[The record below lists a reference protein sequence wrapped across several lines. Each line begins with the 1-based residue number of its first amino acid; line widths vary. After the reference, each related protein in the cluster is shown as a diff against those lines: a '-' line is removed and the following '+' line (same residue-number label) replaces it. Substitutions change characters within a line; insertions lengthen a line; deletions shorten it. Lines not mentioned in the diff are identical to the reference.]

1 MRQYTD
7 SFLTPI
13 MGTYS
18 TTDDILTITDTGN
31 SGKYGILRFRLPI
44 AGALRFGVS
53 FLVGFQDENHELH
66 YSTSALTPNKADRV
80 LICNPADNS
89 ILFSRS
95 NVPFNVS
102 MLDAPQLSMAIPAN
116 DGLQIADLYVILGNN
131 SSLYRDYN
139 SAIKTDEQGQF
150 IGTYDYIVDQ
160 YCKVIYERGEF
171 YAAEPHLLTED
182 MPAVVPELFATGY
195 PDILWRVDGVTNQ
208 GMIYSPL
215 IPGMTLSGAFK
226 DVISLEQVTIPH
238 TCQRIGPVAFAGTS
252 LRAVTIPA
260 DCEYSETSFPE
271 GCEVHF
277 YGGGGD
283 YGQLY
288 DCNGYAIIDS
298 EHARIYI
305 T

>member
-7 SFLTPI
+7 SFLTPV
-13 MGTYS
+13 MGSYS
-18 TTDDILTITDTGN
+18 TTDNILTITETGN
-31 SGKYGILRFRLPI
+31 PAGYGILRFRLPI
-44 AGALRFGVS
+44 SGASRFGVS

-66 YSTSALTPNKADRV
+66 YSTSSMTPNKANVYLVD
-80 LICNPADNS
+80 PADNS
-89 ILFSRS
+89 ILYSRY
-95 NVPFNVS
+95 NMPFDVS
-102 MLDAPQLSMAIPAN
+102 MLDAPQLSIDVPAN
-116 DGLQIADLYVILGNN
+116 NGLQIADLYVILGNN
-131 SSLYRDYN
+131 STLYKDYQ
-139 SAIKTDEQGQF
+139 SAIKTDEYGNF
-150 IGTYDYIVDQ
+150 IGTYNYIVQQ
-160 YCKVIYERGEF
+160 YCKVIYERGTF
-171 YAAEPHLLTED
+171 HAAEPHLLTED
-182 MPAVVPELFATGY
+182 MPAVVPELFSDSY
-195 PDILWRVDGVTNQ
+195 PDILWRVDGVTNN

-226 DVISLEQVTIPH
+226 DVVTLEQVTIPH

-252 LRAVTIPA
+252 LREVTIPA

-288 DCNGYAIIDS
+288 DCNGYAVIDS

>member
-13 MGTYS
+13 MGVFS
-18 TTDDILTITDTGN
+18 TADNILTITETGN
-31 SGKYGILRFRLPI
+31 PAGYGILRYQLPI
-44 AGALRFGVS
+44 SGATQFGVS

-66 YSTSALTPNKADRV
+66 YSTSILTPNQAQIF
-80 LICNPADNS
+80 ICNPADNS
-89 ILFSRS
+89 ILFTR
-95 NVPFNVS
+95 NNMEFDRS

-116 DGLQIADLYVILGNN
+116 NGLQIADLYVILGNN
-131 SSLYRDYN
+131 GSLYRDYN
-139 SAIKTDEQGQF
+139 SAKKTDEQGQF
-150 IGTYDYIVDQ
+150 IGTNNYIVDQ

-171 YAAEPHLLTED
+171 HAAEPHLLTED
-182 MPAVVPELFATGY
+182 MPADVPELFATGY
-195 PDILWRVDGVTNQ
+195 PEILWRVDGYTNE

-226 DVISLEQVTIPH
+226 DVVALEQVTIPH

-252 LRAVTIPA
+252 LRAVTIPS

-305 T
+305 S

>member
-13 MGTYS
+13 MGGFS
-18 TTDDILTITDTGN
+18 TADNILTITETGN
-31 SGKYGILRFRLPI
+31 PAGYGILHFRLPI
-44 AGALRFGVS
+44 SGATQFGVS

-66 YSTSALTPNKADRV
+66 YSTSTLTPNKANIY
-80 LICNPADNS
+80 ICDPSDNS
-89 ILFSRS
+89 ILYSRY
-95 NVPFNVS
+95 NMAFDRS
-102 MLDAPQLSMAIPAN
+102 MLDAPQLSMSIPAN
-116 DGLQIADLYVILGNN
+116 NGLQIADLYVILGNN
-131 SSLYRDYN
+131 GVLYRDYT
-139 SAIKTDEQGQF
+139 SAIKTDEYGNF
-150 IGTYDYIVDQ
+150 IGTNSYIVDQ

-171 YAAEPHLLTED
+171 HDAEPHLLTED
-182 MPAVVPELFATGY
+182 MPADVPELFAAGY
-195 PDILWRVDGVTNQ
+195 PDILWRVDGVTNN

-226 DVISLEQVTIPH
+226 DVVTLEQVTIPH